1 MSTTTPARTSLK
13 TPTDRLR
20 RRVYEIIEV
29 GRGEDRASKTFD
41 TFIVTLILLN
51 IAAFAAETIPDL
63 EKRFLTEFLV
73 FEIFSV
79 AIFTVEYLA
88 RLWVAVEVP
97 FLSRLSP
104 LHARTSMARRPALI
118 IDLLAILPFYL
129 AQIFAIDLRALR
141 ILRLLRFLKLSR
153 YSPAMHMVA
162 SSWSPDCAFWLCLS
176 RSSQRASPRN
186 STGATL

>member
-1 MSTTTPARTSLK
+1 MTTPARTSLK

-29 GRGEDRASKTFD
+29 GRGEDRASKTFG
-41 TFIVTLILLN
+41 TFIVALNLLN

-63 EKRFLTEFLV
+63 EKRFRTEFLV

-104 LHARTSMARRPALI
+104 LHARTSMA
-118 IDLLAILPFYL
+118 
-129 AQIFAIDLRALR
+129 
-141 ILRLLRFLKLSR
+141 
-153 YSPAMHMVA
+153 
-162 SSWSPDCAFWLCLS
+162 
-176 RSSQRASPRN
+176 
-186 STGATL
+186 